1 MNLLRIFATP
11 LRDLAPLI
19 LILVTLVVLASFGPA
34 SLDRTVTD
42 WLIKL
47 VVVIGLFIFIGN
59 TGVIS
64 FGHMSFMAIGAYVSA
79 WLTIAPMM
87 KQMRLHD
94 LPDFIQTTQL
104 DVFSA
109 SLFAGVAGG
118 LAAFVV
124 GIPLLR
130 LTGISASIGTFAVMI
145 VTNSVAGNWDGLTG
159 GRGSLIGL
167 PVYVTPWVACAW
179 SIAALVIAWALTRS
193 RLGLMIRA
201 ARGDEV
207 AARAAGVNIYRQRL
221 IALVVSG
228 FVMGIGGSLYGHF
241 LGILSANAFFLDLT
255 FITLAMLVVGG
266 MESLSGAVV
275 GTLLVSLL
283 LEILRRFEGGFG
295 IAGVSVGEMPGLAEV
310 GLAIVMLCVLI
321 ARPAGIMGGRDL
333 VFRRAK
339 TRADATQASPAS
351 VEGKL

>member
-1 MNLLRIFATP
+1 MNLFRTLTTMLRE
-11 LRDLAPLI
+11 LAPLV
-19 LILVTLVVLASFGPA
+19 LILVVLVALASLGPS

-64 FGHMSFMAIGAYVSA
+64 FGHMSFMAVGAYVSA

-87 KQMRLHD
+87 KKMRLHD
-94 LPDFIQTTQL
+94 LPDFILATQL

-109 SLFAGVAGG
+109 CLLAGAAGA
-118 LAAFVV
+118 LAALVV
-124 GIPLLR
+124 GLPVLR
-130 LTGISASIGTFAVMI
+130 LTGISASIGTFAVLI
-145 VTNSVAGNWDGLTG
+145 VTISVAGNWDGLTG

-167 PVYVTPWVACAW
+167 PVYVTPWIACAW
-179 SIAALVIAWALTRS
+179 AVVALVIAWAFTRS
-193 RLGLMIRA
+193 RLGLMVRA

-207 AARAAGVNIYRQRL
+207 AARATGVNIYRQRL
-221 IALVVSG
+221 VALVVSG
-228 FVMGIGGSLYGHF
+228 FVMGIGGSLYGHY

-283 LEILRRFEGGFG
+283 LEVLRRFEGGFSVVG
-295 IAGVSVGEMPGLAEV
+295 ISVGEMPGLAEV
-310 GLAIVMLCVLI
+310 GLAVVMLCVLI
-321 ARPAGIMGGRDL
+321 ARPSGIMRGRDIVL
-333 VFRRAK
+333 SRIRR
-339 TRADATQASPAS
+339 RSGSVATPA
-351 VEGKL
+351 VRKA

>member
-1 MNLLRIFATP
+1 MSFLRTFNIM
-11 LRDLAPLI
+11 LRELAPLVLI
-19 LILVTLVVLASFGPA
+19 LIALAALASLGHG

-87 KQMRLHD
+87 KKMRLHD
-94 LPDFIQTTQL
+94 LPDIIQATQL

-109 SLFAGVAGG
+109 SLFAGGAGA
-118 LAAFVV
+118 LAALIA

-130 LTGISASIGTFAVMI
+130 LTGISASIGTFAVLI
-145 VTNSVAGNWDGLTG
+145 VTTSVAGNWDGLTG

-167 PVYVTPWVACAW
+167 PVYVTPWIACAW
-179 SIAALVIAWALTRS
+179 AIAALVIAWAFTRS

-207 AARAAGVNIYRQRL
+207 AARASGVNIYRQRL

-283 LEILRRFEGGFG
+283 LEILRRFEGGFSV
-295 IAGVSVGEMPGLAEV
+295 AGVSVGEMPGLAEV

-321 ARPAGIMGGRDL
+321 ARPSGIMRGRDL
-333 VFRRAK
+333 VFRRPKAGAG
-339 TRADATQASPAS
+339 TPLAAAVPA
-351 VEGKL
+351 ERKA

>member
-1 MNLLRIFATP
+1 MSLSRTLTTMLRE
-11 LRDLAPLI
+11 LAPLVLI
-19 LILVTLVVLASFGPA
+19 LIALVVLTSLSPA

-87 KQMRLHD
+87 KKMRLHD
-94 LPDFIQTTQL
+94 LPDIIQATQL

-109 SLFAGVAGG
+109 SLFAGGAGA
-118 LAAFVV
+118 LAALIA

-130 LTGISASIGTFAVMI
+130 LTGISASIGTFAVLI
-145 VTNSVAGNWDGLTG
+145 VTTSVAGNWDGLTG

-167 PVYVTPWVACAW
+167 PVYVTPWIACAW
-179 SIAALVIAWALTRS
+179 AIAALVIAWAFTRS

-207 AARAAGVNIYRQRL
+207 AARASGVNIYRQRL

-283 LEILRRFEGGFG
+283 LEILRRFEGGFSV
-295 IAGVSVGEMPGLAEV
+295 AGVSVGEMPGLAEV

-321 ARPAGIMGGRDL
+321 ARPSGIMRGRDL
-333 VFRRAK
+333 VFRRPKAGAG
-339 TRADATQASPAS
+339 TPLAAAVPA
-351 VEGKL
+351 ERKA

>member
-1 MNLLRIFATP
+1 MRLLRTLP
-11 LRDLAPLI
+11 VLLRELAPLV
-19 LILVTLVVLASFGPA
+19 LLLVALVALSSLSPV

-47 VVVIGLFIFIGN
+47 VVVVGLFIFIGN

-79 WLTIAPMM
+79 WLTISPMM
-87 KQMRLHD
+87 KKLRLHD
-94 LPDFIQTTQL
+94 LPEFLQMAEMN
-104 DVFSA
+104 VV
-109 SLFAGVAGG
+109 VAGLLAG
-118 LAAFVV
+118 CAGAVAAFIV
-124 GIPLLR
+124 GLPLLR
-130 LTGISASIGTFAVMI
+130 LTGISASIGTFAVLI
-145 VTNSVAGNWDGLTG
+145 VTTSIAGNWDGLTG

-167 PVYVTPWVACAW
+167 PVYVTPWVALAW
-179 SIAALVIAWALTRS
+179 AVGALVIAWAFTRS
-193 RLGLMIRA
+193 RIGLMVRA

-207 AARAAGVNIYRQRL
+207 AARASGVNIYRQRL

-228 FVMGIGGSLYGHF
+228 FVMGVGGSLYGHF

-266 MESLSGAVV
+266 METLSGAVI

-283 LEILRRFEGGFG
+283 LEVLRRFEGGFS

-321 ARPAGIMGGRDL
+321 LRPPGLRAGRDL
-333 VFRRAK
+333 TFRRANPPAAPK
-339 TRADATQASPAS
+339 SSPKPA
-351 VEGKL
+351 G